1 MVCEYDKNIVE
12 YLYQTK
18 DTESHEDSD
27 FCYDW
32 GVICKIA
39 QFVNIVMK
47 ILFLMKKREK
57 NIRFMD
63 AKKGMIHHLTM
74 SAKILRSL

>member
-1 MVCEYDKNIVE
+1 MR
-12 YLYQTK
+12 
-18 DTESHEDSD
+18 
-27 FCYDW
+27 
-32 GVICKIA
+32 
-39 QFVNIVMK
+39 